1 MTDPNPQNFPGQQPQ
16 WNAGGQPPAAPP
28 QHTYF
33 VRQYDQ
39 EQGPYDIQTLGQM
52 ATNRQL
58 KAEDAVRPSNS
69 QQYQPASSLPGVFS
83 DKEWMTALLLSVFL
97 GSLGID
103 RFYLGYTGLGVA
115 KLLTFG
121 GCGIWALIDLVLIA
135 MRNVPDSDGRA
146 LR

>member
-1 MTDPNPQNFPGQQPQ
+1 MGQPFPG
-16 WNAGGQPPAAPP
+16 AGR
-28 QHTYF
+28 TYF
-33 VRQYDQ
+33 VRTFDQ
-39 EQGPYDIQTLGQM
+39 EHGPYDIPTLAQM
-52 ATNRQL
+52 AKSGQL
-58 KAEDAVRPSNS
+58 KPEHGVRASDG
-69 QQYQPASSLPGVFS
+69 QQLQPASTLPGVFS

-115 KLLTFG
+115 KLVTLG